1 MKVVKRYKL
10 LVLRYISSEDE
21 MHNMLTLVRAAVLYI
36 RNSQGEYIQKI
47 LMMRKKTTYL
57 LFWCL
62 YEMMDVN

>member
-1 MKVVKRYKL
+1 
-10 LVLRYISSEDE
+10 